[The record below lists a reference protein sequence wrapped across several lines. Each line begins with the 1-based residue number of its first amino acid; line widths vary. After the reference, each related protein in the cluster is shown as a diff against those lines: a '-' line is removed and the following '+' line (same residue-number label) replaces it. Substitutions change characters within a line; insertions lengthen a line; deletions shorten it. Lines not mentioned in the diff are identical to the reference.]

1 MVKEGEGKKL
11 FAALTKYKK
20 DILGIDS
27 AIKTEFEKSLQID
40 LSNPPGQDGKTKAW
54 DIAYF
59 NMVPT
64 VAGLTILSKFQ
75 NDIKTAEN
83 KVVAFCHT
91 KVGEV
96 KVIFDSYA
104 AIVGQNSNYL
114 MPGQEIEIKA
124 GVGAFSKAAQP
135 TITIGGSVM

>member
-1 MVKEGEGKKL
+1 
-11 FAALTKYKK
+11 
-20 DILGIDS
+20 
-27 AIKTEFEKSLQID
+27 
-40 LSNPPGQDGKTKAW
+40 
-54 DIAYF
+54 
-59 NMVPT
+59 MVPT

-104 AIVGQNSNYL
+104 AIVGQTTNYA
-114 MPGQEIEIKA
+114 MPGEEIKITA
-124 GVGAFSKAAQP
+124 GIGAYSKASAP
-135 TITIGGSVM
+135 KIGHKKSRPFSRTAFAPLLAGNLGSLIGQDKGNGKAFENAAVFVSRSGAGAGNWAAC